1 MPITS
6 SAKKAMRQ
14 AQARLDRR
22 KPYKTR
28 LKTEMKKMLVLVK
41 TDAEGAKKALPELY
55 SVIDTAAKKHVIHK
69 NNAAR
74 KKSRLA
80 ILVDKAG
87 KGELKSAIPAKK
99 AGAKAKTKSTGKSK
113 K

>member
-14 AQARLDRR
+14 SQARLERR

-28 LKTEMKKMLVLVK
+28 LKSELKKMLVLTK
-41 TDAEGAKKALPELY
+41 TDAEAAKKALPELY
-55 SVIDTAAKKHVIHK
+55 SVIDTAAKKNIIHK

-74 KKSRLA
+74 KKSRMA
-80 ILVDKAG
+80 NLVEKAG
-87 KGELKSAIPAKK
+87 KGELKVATPAKK
-99 AGAKAKTKSTGKSK
+99 ASTKKKAKK
-113 K
+113 